1 MSESRK
7 VFRDYRAEARQH
19 AGWKCWKLYADSRLI
34 QLAAMRL
41 SQMLLRFNLQFV
53 WWGFGSLYF
62 AFRRFR
68 HPEAYRLIYR
78 WGLFLGIFE
87 IRCWSVRAK
96 SLTRDDMISIIFAEA
111 VQ

>member
-7 VFRDYRAEARQH
+7 PVRDYRREGQEH
-19 AGWKCWKLYADSRLI
+19 SGWKLWKIRPDSRLI
-34 QLAAMRL
+34 HLAALRL
-41 SQMLLRFNLQFV
+41 SQLFLRFNLQFV

-62 AFRRFR
+62 AFRRFKR
-68 HPEAYRLIYR
+68 PEAYRLIYR

-87 IRCWSVRAK
+87 IRYWTVRAK
-96 SLTRDDMISIIFAEA
+96 RLTREDMIGIIFAEA